1 MTGAAPSGRMAAPH
15 WDETGMKEAD
25 VLEQFSIASW
35 DAPVAAEVQRRA
47 VAALEFGRVLFL
59 PDLAFALEPDET
71 RFLTPDA
78 ADNTRKS
85 VSFDPATGRCGG
97 SAVTGD
103 DVVRLAA
110 MLDRYGRFAT
120 ELLRNLL
127 PGYAPFLERAR
138 TSFRPVEVEQRPQ
151 SVRHDDRRLHV
162 DAFPTRPMRGR
173 RILRVFSNVAPD
185 GSVRQW
191 NVGEPFP
198 DFAAKFLPRLRPSM
212 PGSAWVLDALGMTK
226 GRRSA
231 YDQIMLGLHDAGK
244 RDEPYQREAPR
255 TGLTFPP
262 GATWIVY
269 TDQVLHAALAGRF
282 AFEQTFHLPVDAMA
296 MPELA
301 PLRVLERLTGRALA

>member
-1 MTGAAPSGRMAAPH
+1 MA
-15 WDETGMKEAD
+15 EAE
-25 VLEQFSIASW
+25 VMEQLSVASW
-35 DAPVAAEVQRRA
+35 EDLIDTETQRRA
-47 VAALEFGRVLFL
+47 VAALESGRVLFL
-59 PDLAFALEPDET
+59 PNLGFGLEQDET
-71 RFLTPDA
+71 RFISPDA

-85 VSFDPATGRCGG
+85 ISFDPATGRCGG
-97 SAVTGD
+97 AALAGD

-110 MLDRYGRFAT
+110 MLDRYGRLST
-120 ELLRNLL
+120 LLLQNLL
-127 PGYAPFLERAR
+127 PGYAAFLERAR

-185 GSVRQW
+185 RSVRQW
-191 NVGEPFP
+191 NVGEPFEA
-198 DFAAKFLPRLRPSM
+198 FAAKFLPRLPPAI
-212 PGSAWVLDALGMTK
+212 PGSAWVFEVLGMTK

-231 YDQIMLGLHDAGK
+231 YDRIMLGLHDAGK
-244 RDEPYQREAPR
+244 RDHRYQREAPH
-255 TGLTFPP
+255 TPLAFPP
-262 GATWIVY
+262 GSTWIVY

-296 MPELA
+296 MPDHA